1 MRLFVLQDYTNYT
14 VAVFP
19 DYILC
24 GDIYGTESCLTF
36 SGSSIRMEG
45 STANG
50 VKGIFNAEWNLDDLI
65 SIESEWCEM
74 VSYTIFIFFYICM
87 LI

>member
-1 MRLFVLQDYTNYT
+1 LQDCTNNT

-24 GDIYGTESCLTF
+24 GDVYGAEYCLTF

-50 VKGIFNAEWNLDDLI
+50 VKGIFNAEWTLDDII
-65 SIESEWCEM
+65 SIESEWCGM
-74 VSYTIFIFFYICM
+74 VSYTTHSFFFVCL